1 MPPRKTRN
9 SLKTTEKEKPKAKG
23 LHWTMKLSVS
33 MIFIALS
40 FVYLP
45 NFWWHLFM
53 VVDWCTPWEMFNDPY
68 IAKYHEFLMD
78 RLPVRPELP
87 AIEIP
92 LSEAT
97 ADVVYERSNGYI
109 TPIIIRGAVANVSAI
124 TKWTDKQF
132 WLDNYADTDV
142 MCKFVGGVDN
152 PSCTIKEAMG
162 EAENSERTYISGES
176 RIFTK
181 HPELLDMVDSPFVES
196 LIKGTRLFTQIFMG
210 YPKMGSDIHAA
221 VGCNV
226 FRQIAGTK
234 KWWLIP
240 VSQTPYVF
248 ASLNANGFSSHTKT
262 MVGKQN
268 EKASEWLE
276 KIERYTVT
284 LEPGD
289 VLLNTAWY
297 WHGILNFG
305 EDPDELVIGVPTRY
319 RTSVFT
325 SLRANTILSLLAG
338 YAIQTNVG
346 LDNFLGNA
354 DEFQAGIELARRK
367 RGEQT
372 LKK

>member
-124 TKWTDKQF
+124 TKWTDK
-132 WLDNYADTDV
+132 
-142 MCKFVGGVDN
+142 
-152 PSCTIKEAMG
+152 
-162 EAENSERTYISGES
+162 
-176 RIFTK
+176 TK
-181 HPELLDMVDSPFVES
+181 DS
-196 LIKGTRLFTQIFMG
+196 
-210 YPKMGSDIHAA
+210 
-221 VGCNV
+221 
-226 FRQIAGTK
+226 
-234 KWWLIP
+234 
-240 VSQTPYVF
+240 
-248 ASLNANGFSSHTKT
+248 
-262 MVGKQN
+262 
-268 EKASEWLE
+268 
-276 KIERYTVT
+276 
-284 LEPGD
+284 
-289 VLLNTAWY
+289 
-297 WHGILNFG
+297 
-305 EDPDELVIGVPTRY
+305 
-319 RTSVFT
+319 
-325 SLRANTILSLLAG
+325 
-338 YAIQTNVG
+338 
-346 LDNFLGNA
+346 
-354 DEFQAGIELARRK
+354 
-367 RGEQT
+367 
-372 LKK
+372 